1 MIPDFL
7 TIYARALN
15 FLQRAYIVPAF
26 FSFSSLSLSL
36 SLSRKVGNYTYN
48 RVSEKV
54 APCRASR
61 GLPLLLWIL
70 QLAMRLTINDERNI
84 L

>member
-26 FSFSSLSLSL
+26 FSFSSL